1 MKLVKEAQVSEDLQ
15 YHLDENLALAE
26 NVFRAGSSKFFEIFN
41 EARALYKEGALE
53 ISEDDKFFLE
63 ETFIG
68 EVGIYEGQEV
78 YLDFPLPTK
87 ETFEEAKYQGRKV
100 DLNKPT
106 RSNGPKK
113 FQVYTKN
120 PKTGKVIKVSF
131 GASDGGG
138 ALAVKLKDSER
149 RKAFADRHN
158 CEKKND
164 RTKAGYWSC
173 RLPRYAKALGLS
185 GAGGRWW

>member
-1 MKLVKEAQVSEDLQ
+1 MKLLKEAKVSEALA
-15 YHLDENLALAE
+15 YHVDNSLPLAE
-26 NVFRAGSSKFFEIFN
+26 NVFRAGSAAYFSLFN
-41 EARALYKEGALE
+41 EARVLFEAGALE
-53 ISEDDKFFLE
+53 LSEEDQFFIV

-68 EVGIYEGQEV
+68 ETALFEDQMV
-78 YLDFPLPTK
+78 YLDFPMPTK
-87 ETFEEAKYQGRKV
+87 ETLEEAKYQGREV
-100 DLNKPT
+100 ELNKPS
-106 RSNGPKK
+106 RSSGPKK

-131 GASDGGG
+131 GAADGGG
-138 ALAVKLKDSER
+138 SLAVKLKDAGR

>member
-1 MKLVKEAQVSEDLQ
+1 MKLLKEANISEGLA
-15 YHLDENLALAE
+15 YHLENDLPLAE
-26 NVFRAGSSKFFEIFN
+26 NVFRAGSPLFFQVFN
-41 EARALYKEGALE
+41 EARVLYEAGVLE
-53 ISEDDKFFLE
+53 VSEEDKFFLE

-68 EVGIYEGQEV
+68 ELGKYEDEMV

-87 ETFEEAKYQGRKV
+87 ETFEEAKYQGRTV

-106 RSNGPKK
+106 RSSGPKK

-138 ALAVKLKDSER
+138 ALAVKLKDPDR

-164 RTKAGYWSC
+164 RTKAGYW
-173 RLPRYAKALGLS
+173 
-185 GAGGRWW
+185 